1 MDEATMRA
9 LVNLAA
15 VALPFVAAGVVWLHG
30 KLTKVREDLD
40 ISNEQGDL
48 LLALAKAIYA
58 PIKAR
63 YARDQTKAAVL
74 DEAERIIADMTATWD
89 DEAGTTAYLE
99 GRLDELQKVLA
110 GL

>member
-1 MDEATMRA
+1 MDEGTVRA
-9 LVNLAA
+9 LVDLAA
-15 VALPFVAAGVVWLHG
+15 VALPFVAAGIVWLERRLS
-30 KLTKVREDLD
+30 KAKKDLN

-48 LLALAKAIYA
+48 LIALARAIYA
-58 PIKAR
+58 PFKAR
-63 YARDQTKAAVL
+63 YASDPTRAAVL

-99 GRLDELQKVLA
+99 SRLDELKKVLA